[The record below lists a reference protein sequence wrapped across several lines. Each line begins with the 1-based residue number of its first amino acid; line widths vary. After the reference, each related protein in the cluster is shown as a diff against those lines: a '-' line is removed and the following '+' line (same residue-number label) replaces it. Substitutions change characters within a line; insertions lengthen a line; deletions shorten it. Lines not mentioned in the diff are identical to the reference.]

1 MLKALKMVNFREWM
15 GKMGITLIWESYQN
29 RVNFD
34 AMVMD
39 INVSK
44 YLCLGKGRQFYW
56 RRGLYRGLNQFKRKI
71 VNFQKFLRS
80 RKSTEN
86 KDKFLRKRGKVKIVV
101 GWHLCS
107 EVEFA

>member
-1 MLKALKMVNFREWM
+1 MN

-29 RVNFD
+29 HVNFD

-56 RRGLYRGLNQFKRKI
+56 RRGLYRGFESIQKENCKFSKIFKIQKEYRK
-71 VNFQKFLRS
+71 
-80 RKSTEN
+80 
-86 KDKFLRKRGKVKIVV
+86 
-101 GWHLCS
+101 
-107 EVEFA
+107 

>member
-1 MLKALKMVNFREWM
+1 MNGENGDYFDLRILPNH
-15 GKMGITLIWESYQN
+15 
-29 RVNFD
+29 VNFD